1 MDMLNIA
8 GFLPRFHLFTEL
20 NIEQLDYVAK
30 ETQCLSAPRGQILFN
45 RGDPAHCLF
54 LLMSGQVKLA
64 VTAPQGTE
72 KIIGIVGPGESFG
85 EAIIFLNRPF
95 FPIYA
100 QTTTDS
106 QVLMIPKAVFFN
118 LLDRDNTVARKM
130 LAGLSV
136 RNHQL
141 VQDIESVALLTCTQR
156 LIGYLLQIS
165 AEAADS
171 SRIMLPAS
179 KANIASL
186 LNLAPETL
194 SRTMLKL
201 QQTGLIEVHGKEI
214 TIIDVAGLRDFECD
228 F

>member
-1 MDMLNIA
+1 MDMLNIS
-8 GFLPRFHLFTEL
+8 GLLSRFHLFSEL
-20 NIEQLDYVAK
+20 NTEELDYVAK
-30 ETQCLSAPRGQILFN
+30 ETQPLSVQRGHILFN
-45 RGDPAHCLF
+45 RGDPARGLF
-54 LLMSGQVKLA
+54 LQTYGQVKLA

-72 KIIGIVGPGESFG
+72 KIIGIIGPGESFG
-85 EAIIFLNRPF
+85 EAVIFLNRPF

-100 QTTTDS
+100 QATIDS
-106 QVLMIPKAVFFN
+106 QLLLIPKAVIFN
-118 LLDRDNTVARKM
+118 LLDRDTTVARKM
-130 LAGLSV
+130 LAGLSL

-165 AEAADS
+165 SEAVS
-171 SRIMLPAS
+171 CSRVMLPAS

-186 LNLAPETL
+186 LNLTPETL

-201 QQTGLIEVHGKEI
+201 QQSGLIEVHGKEI
-214 TIIDVAGLRDFECD
+214 TIVDVAGLRDYECE

>member
-1 MDMLNIA
+1 MDRPSIA
-8 GFLPRFHLFTEL
+8 TLLPKFHLFSEL
-20 NIEQLDYVAK
+20 NSQQLEYVA
-30 ETQCLSAPRGQILFN
+30 EDTQYLSVQRGDILFN
-45 RGDPAHCLF
+45 RGDPANGLY
-54 LLMSGQVKLA
+54 LLMKGQVKLA

-72 KIIGIVGPGESFG
+72 KVIGLIGPGESFG
-85 EAIIFLNRPF
+85 EAIIFLDRAF

-100 QTTTDS
+100 QSTTDS
-106 QVLMIPKAVFFN
+106 QLLLIPKHIIFN

-141 VQDIESVALLTCTQR
+141 VQDIESVALLTCMQR

-165 AEAADS
+165 VGKADS
-171 SRIMLPAS
+171 SRITLPAS
-179 KANIASL
+179 KTNIASL
-186 LNLAPETL
+186 LNLTPETL

-201 QQTGLIEVHGKEI
+201 QQAGLIEVHGKEI
-214 TIIDVAGLRDFECD
+214 VIIDVAGLRGYECD